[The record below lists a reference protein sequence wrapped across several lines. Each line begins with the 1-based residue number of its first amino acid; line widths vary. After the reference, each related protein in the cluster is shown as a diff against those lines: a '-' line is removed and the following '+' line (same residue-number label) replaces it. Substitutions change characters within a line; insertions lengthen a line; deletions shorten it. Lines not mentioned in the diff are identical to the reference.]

1 MHELFSLLMLLVLVP
16 AAIIFI
22 EIIIERIE
30 DAKEGE
36 DEDM

>member
-1 MHELFSLLMLLVLVP
+1 MNELLSLLMLAVLVP

>member
-1 MHELFSLLMLLVLVP
+1 MHELLSLLMLLVLVP

>member
-1 MHELFSLLMLLVLVP
+1 MNELLSLLMLMVLAP

-22 EIIIERIE
+22 EIVIGHIE

>member
-1 MHELFSLLMLLVLVP
+1 MHELLSLLMLLVLVP
-16 AAIIFI
+16 AALIFI

>member
-1 MHELFSLLMLLVLVP
+1 MHELLSLLMLPVLVP

>member
-1 MHELFSLLMLLVLVP
+1 MNELLSLLMLMILTP

-30 DAKEGE
+30 DIKEEE

>member
-1 MHELFSLLMLLVLVP
+1 MHELLSLLMLMVLVP
-16 AAIIFI
+16 AALIFI

>member
-1 MHELFSLLMLLVLVP
+1 MHELLSLLMLMVLVP
-16 AAIIFI
+16 AAIILI

>member
-1 MHELFSLLMLLVLVP
+1 MHELLSLLMLSVLVP

>member
-1 MHELFSLLMLLVLVP
+1 MHELLSLLMLLVLVP
-16 AAIIFI
+16 AAIIFV

>member
-1 MHELFSLLMLLVLVP
+1 MHKLLSLLMLLVLVP
-16 AAIIFI
+16 AALIFI

-30 DAKEGE
+30 DAKERE

>member
-1 MHELFSLLMLLVLVP
+1 MNELLSLLMLTVLVP

-22 EIIIERIE
+22 EIIIGHIE
-30 DAKEGE
+30 DTKEGE

>member
-1 MHELFSLLMLLVLVP
+1 MNELLSLLMLMVLVP

-22 EIIIERIE
+22 EIFIERIE
-30 DAKEGE
+30 NIKEGE

>member
-1 MHELFSLLMLLVLVP
+1 MNELLSLLMLLVLVP
-16 AAIIFI
+16 VAIIFI

-30 DAKEGE
+30 DTKEGE